1 MDAASLFCIGLGI
14 LIMADRARM
23 IVAPRAVLG
32 WWQRTAFQTDTRAR
46 FFAGVLAAMAA
57 GLILLDFGAGVIPSL
72 FEAWGWLT
80 AAVTLWGLLFPGPFR
95 RFYNGAMDFF
105 AHSVDDALLRGVG
118 ILGLLFGLWM
128 IYFGVEVL

>member
-14 LIMADRARM
+14 LIMANRALL

-32 WWQRTAFQTDTRAR
+32 WYQRTAFQTNTRVR
-46 FFAGVLAAMAA
+46 FFAVVMAAIAA
-57 GLILLDFGAGVIPSL
+57 GLIFLDFGAGVIPSL

-80 AAVTLWGLLFPGPFR
+80 AAVMLWALLFPAHFR
-95 RFYNGAMDFF
+95 RFSNGAMDFF
-105 AHSVDDALLRGVG
+105 AHSVDDALLRGMG
-118 ILGLLFGLWM
+118 ILGLLIGLWM

>member
-14 LIMADRARM
+14 LIIASRAPL

-32 WWQRTAFQTDTRAR
+32 WFQRTAFETNTRAR
-46 FFAGVLAAMAA
+46 IFAVVMAAMAA

-72 FEAWGWLT
+72 FEGWGWLT
-80 AAVTLWGLLFPGPFR
+80 AAVTLWALLFPGLFR

-105 AHSVDDALLRGVG
+105 EHSVDDALLRGMGV
-118 ILGLLFGLWM
+118 LGLLFGLWM